1 MNITIIDVAKAAGVS
16 PSTVSRVISGSTRI
30 SAATSKKV
38 KEIMEELGY
47 HPNAMAKN
55 LVSRTTMTIGLLLPR
70 NADEAFLDIF
80 FPEVTRGIL
89 SQANRS
95 GYDLLLKTGMTECE
109 EVEAVTKLVKG
120 RRVDGIILLQSRSK
134 DAVVRFLHEEKF
146 PFVLIGRTPE
156 FTDIM
161 TVDNDNRQAAY
172 DVTRHLLQQGHT
184 RIGFVGG
191 PLEMVV
197 SSDRFDGYRSAM
209 QEAGIEPRP
218 DWYHIEASKLKDDGY
233 RVMSMLMGTPE
244 RPTALVV
251 MDDLVAFGILSSLS
265 ELGYNVPQDM
275 AIFGFNNNPMSPV
288 SSPPVSSVDIG
299 VYQLGFT
306 AAQALVGALKGQP
319 QERER
324 TIVPHRLI
332 ARESSMHWISPKS

>member
-1 MNITIIDVAKAAGVS
+1 
-16 PSTVSRVISGSTRI
+16 
-30 SAATSKKV
+30 
-38 KEIMEELGY
+38 
-47 HPNAMAKN
+47 
-55 LVSRTTMTIGLLLPR
+55 
-70 NADEAFLDIF
+70 
-80 FPEVTRGIL
+80 
-89 SQANRS
+89 
-95 GYDLLLKTGMTECE
+95 
-109 EVEAVTKLVKG
+109 
-120 RRVDGIILLQSRSK
+120 
-134 DAVVRFLHEEKF
+134 
-146 PFVLIGRTPE
+146 
-156 FTDIM
+156 
-161 TVDNDNRQAAY
+161 
-172 DVTRHLLQQGHT
+172 
-184 RIGFVGG
+184 
-191 PLEMVV
+191 MVV
-197 SSDRFDGYRSAM
+197 SSDRFEGYRSAM

-299 VYQLGFT
+299 VYQLGYT

-319 QERER
+319 QERRR